1 MVSIVVVVLT
11 VDGVVD
17 GVEAEE
23 VGEDLPTPVVV
34 EVLLHL
40 SEVATVVVEGFM
52 TVAGLED
59 ALGEGTCFARSSN
72 VPVNVVI

>member
-11 VDGVVD
+11 VD